1 MWQVVSKAIGHT
13 CRLCNIVWQC
23 TFNIMRDLEEM
34 VVFLYQN
41 MMQFP
46 YLVLIPVSTTE
57 I

>member
-1 MWQVVSKAIGHT
+1 MVSKAIGHT
-13 CRLCNIVWQC
+13 CRLCNIVWPC
-23 TFNIMRDLEEM
+23 TFNIMRDLDEM